1 MDTFVVTSFFVLE
14 VIAVS
19 LVVDLW
25 LRRRMNIFLRIFWS
39 FLLPI
44 PLIGLLLFAFIVS
57 SPDYNPDKA
66 DPGFGSSEAGT
77 GGDGHGLI

>member
-25 LRRRMNIFLRIFWS
+25 LRRRMPIVLRIFWS
-39 FLLPI
+39 FFFPI
-44 PLIGLLLFAFIVS
+44 PIIGLLLFAFIVS
-57 SPDYNPDKA
+57 SPDYNPDK
-66 DPGFGSSEAGT
+66 GYTGSAQE
-77 GGDGHGLI
+77 GDGGGGGLRMH

>member
-14 VIAVS
+14 VIAVA

-25 LRRRMNIFLRIFWS
+25 LRRRLHILLRLCWS
-39 FLLPI
+39 FHLPVPI
-44 PLIGLLLFAFIVS
+44 IGLLLFAFIVS

-66 DPGFGSSEAGT
+66 DPGYGSSEAGT